1 MEEETTVE
9 TDEGV
14 DEGNI
19 IEHLQQQQFP
29 LINGING
36 GNSSLLLPPQPP
48 PPLPSTNPPPT
59 QNNNKLFTKMSL
71 SSQQRKLQQK
81 QNVEDFNGINNNG
94 NGGVF
99 ASLIATE
106 QQRQT
111 ISNELQHIM

>member
-1 MEEETTVE
+1 
-9 TDEGV
+9 
-14 DEGNI
+14 
-19 IEHLQQQQFP
+19 
-29 LINGING
+29 
-36 GNSSLLLPPQPP
+36 
-48 PPLPSTNPPPT
+48 
-59 QNNNKLFTKMSL
+59 MSL

-111 ISNELQHIM
+111 ISNELQHIMYK